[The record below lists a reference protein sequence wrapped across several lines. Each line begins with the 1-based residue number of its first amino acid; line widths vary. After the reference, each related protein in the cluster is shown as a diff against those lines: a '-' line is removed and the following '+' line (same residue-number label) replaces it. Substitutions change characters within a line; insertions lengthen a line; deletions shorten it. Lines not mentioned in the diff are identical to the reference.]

1 MYISEIASNQFLY
14 FLVKAN
20 SLIFVGKLI
29 VETECMIG
37 IYVFS
42 LNITVHITFPVYVI
56 THGVL

>member
-42 LNITVHITFPVYVI
+42 
-56 THGVL
+56 